1 MGPHHG
7 CSWLG
12 VAMDEPRDSG
22 AMGSPEDRLK
32 WGLLWLGRAVGKRL
46 QDPEAIADVI
56 QAASLRLVRAL
67 DRGVDVR
74 SMEAFLARVAKEE
87 VARYKRD
94 LGRRSRWLS
103 ELGEAVERLAA
114 PAHAVAALSMD
125 ALMDRL
131 KRLLPPRY
139 AGWLVDRISGAT
151 DVELSRR
158 DNVSLAAI
166 RKRWRLLEDRVAD
179 SAFLARIFD
188 IPVTKRGAE
197 ESLGSGADPSV
208 QPLPPPPS
216 PLPLRQ
222 FAEKIMKLYPT
233 AALLFAAIAL
243 GASIVPP
250 STPVACQVQVDV
262 DTETGIG
269 TVVGCSGDACDDGVP
284 CQGPIQVG
292 PGMAWAICVCFTG
305 ETPPTVRPRCSAL
318 WDGVDYLCESFGC
331 EETEPP
337 IGPLKC
343 ERVGWSEKGITH
355 WTGCDCYVVP

>member
-1 MGPHHG
+1 
-7 CSWLG
+7 
-12 VAMDEPRDSG
+12 
-22 AMGSPEDRLK
+22 MGSPEDRLK
-32 WGLLWLGRAVGKRL
+32 WGLLWLGGAVGKRL
-46 QDPEAIADVI
+46 QDPEAIAEVI

-74 SMEAFLARVAKEE
+74 SMEAFLARIAKEE

-131 KRLLPPRY
+131 KRLLPPRC
-139 AGWLVDRISGAT
+139 AGWLVDRIPGAT
-151 DVELSRR
+151 DLELSRR

-208 QPLPPPPS
+208 QPLPPPPPPS
-216 PLPLRQ
+216 PLP
-222 FAEKIMKLYPT
+222 
-233 AALLFAAIAL
+233 
-243 GASIVPP
+243 PP
-250 STPVACQVQVDV
+250 PK
-262 DTETGIG
+262 
-269 TVVGCSGDACDDGVP
+269 
-284 CQGPIQVG
+284 
-292 PGMAWAICVCFTG
+292 AICRKDHEALPHGGFVVRSDRARSFHRT
-305 ETPPTVRPRCSAL
+305 TVYACRLSSPGRRRHRNRHRDRGWLLGRCL
-318 WDGVDYLCESFGC
+318 
-331 EETEPP
+331 
-337 IGPLKC
+337 
-343 ERVGWSEKGITH
+343 
-355 WTGCDCYVVP
+355 